1 VEDLY
6 PLVSASGPG
15 AAAAGRDILGD
26 VYTGPVLQ
34 RRAPTVWP
42 HRVGVVPP
50 LADGYQPRM
59 VTAALRDGLAPGR
72 TTVLTQVL
80 TGLGGIGKTQL
91 AAAHVEECWEQRELD
106 LLIWVTAS
114 SRESI
119 VAGYAQACWDVAD
132 PPEGETP
139 QDRAT
144 RLLAWLAG
152 TDKRWMVVLDDL
164 NDPADLSGWW
174 PAGPAGRVL
183 VSTRRRDAVLGGE
196 GRQTVE
202 VDLFTPQEALSYLA
216 SRLGSAQLGEA
227 AELAEDLGRLPLA
240 IAQAASYIL
249 DRGLDCAAYRRRFA
263 ARRLAEVLPADAPAD
278 RAYQA
283 IVATTWNMS
292 LDAAD
297 RCPPLGLARP
307 TLTLLALLDP
317 NGIPADLLT
326 TAAARAYLAGHPA
339 GSDDVGEDVRIDDAA
354 DALRVLRRFSL
365 ASLSPEAGV
374 DEGELAPGSGGGTV
388 RVHALVQRVVR
399 EALSPEE
406 LLLAARAAADALL
419 EVWPDADYL
428 PGLALLSLSL
438 RTNVRFLEVHCPGA
452 LGTPDAH
459 ALMFRTGRS
468 LRSAGLV
475 IDALAHHRRVAECC
489 TALLGPEHPD
499 TLTSRN
505 NLASAYQAAGRRTD
519 ALPLFERTLTEY
531 ERLLG
536 PEHPDTLTSRNNLA
550 SAYQAAGRRT
560 DALPLFERTL
570 TECERLLG
578 PEHPDTLI
586 SRNNLASAYH
596 DAGRPTDALA
606 LFERTLT
613 EYERLLGPD
622 HPDTLTS
629 RNNLASAYQAA
640 GRPTDAL
647 PLFERT
653 LTEYERLLGPDHPDT
668 LTSRK
673 NLASAY
679 HDAGRPTDALP
690 LFERTL
696 TEYERLLG
704 PDHPDTLTSRN
715 NLASAYHDAG
725 RPTDA
730 LPLFERTLTEYERL
744 LGPDHP
750 DTLTSRNNLAS
761 AYHDAGRLTD
771 ALPLYGQTLAGAEKL
786 YGATHPRIAIV
797 LFRLG
802 LVELG
807 LGDAGAAVGYFA
819 RAAAVDEAAYGGVD
833 QEVATDLDALAEAQL
848 RNDDTPGAITSLRR
862 VIDIRVKTD
871 GPAAPSTIE
880 TRRRLAALLAP

>member
-1 VEDLY
+1 MEDLY

-519 ALPLFERTLTEY
+519 ALPLFERTLTE
-531 ERLLG
+531 
-536 PEHPDTLTSRNNLA
+536 
-550 SAYQAAGRRT
+550 
-560 DALPLFERTL
+560 
-570 TECERLLG
+570 CERLLG

-629 RNNLASAYQAA
+629 R
-640 GRPTDAL
+640 
-647 PLFERT
+647 
-653 LTEYERLLGPDHPDT
+653 
-668 LTSRK
+668 K
-673 NLASAY
+673 
-679 HDAGRPTDALP
+679 
-690 LFERTL
+690 
-696 TEYERLLG
+696 
-704 PDHPDTLTSRN
+704 
-715 NLASAYHDAG
+715 
-725 RPTDA
+725 
-730 LPLFERTLTEYERL
+730 
-744 LGPDHP
+744 
-750 DTLTSRNNLAS
+750 NLAS

>member
-1 VEDLY
+1 MEDLY

-629 RNNLASAYQAA
+629 RNNLASAY
-640 GRPTDAL
+640 
-647 PLFERT
+647 
-653 LTEYERLLGPDHPDT
+653 
-668 LTSRK
+668 
-673 NLASAY
+673 
-679 HDAGRPTDALP
+679 
-690 LFERTL
+690 
-696 TEYERLLG
+696 
-704 PDHPDTLTSRN
+704 
-715 NLASAYHDAG
+715 
-725 RPTDA
+725 
-730 LPLFERTLTEYERL
+730 
-744 LGPDHP
+744 
-750 DTLTSRNNLAS
+750 
-761 AYHDAGRLTD
+761 HDAGRLTD